1 MVATRFSCHDSP
13 KGKVG
18 HDHQYH
24 GFNIGTLGK
33 VTTLLGPHGTLHLS
47 FKSAVKTWVRSA
59 WVVCDCFRVQGKCHW
74 HFYFYNKA
82 VGQEVV
88 TCTYIVPH
96 VKTEVSKHSHKRKID
111 TQSRRQ
117 LVIKRFKYQLGTHHQ
132 RETKLRR
139 SHSDDILTEVRGIHL
154 IS

>member
-1 MVATRFSCHDSP
+1 MPWQSQRQSWPRPPIPWLQHGNTRESDNTVGATWNTPSQLQVCGEDMS
-13 KGKVG
+13 KV
-18 HDHQYH
+18 
-24 GFNIGTLGK
+24 
-33 VTTLLGPHGTLHLS
+33 S
-47 FKSAVKTWVRSA
+47 MSRSA
-59 WVVCDCFRVQGKCHW
+59 ISRAVCVCFHVQGKCHW